1 MSVLKQFLAFLDFIF
16 RKEVE
21 NVASFLLQRLIY
33 SIFVVWGAVTI
44 IFLVVRVIPG
54 DPAAVM
60 LGANASKEQIDA
72 LNASLGLTDP
82 LLVQYGHYI
91 WDVLHLNFGESFR
104 LGGSAIEHVLGRL
117 PFTITLAVTA
127 IIFAIVISFP
137 LGIQAAR
144 KPNGIADRIISFV
157 SLLGQSLPTFWV
169 GIMLILV
176 FARLLGW
183 LPSSGTGSPLHLIMP
198 AFTLCLPFIGMIVR
212 LVRTG
217 ILEELRQGYIQT
229 ARSKG
234 LKQNFILYI
243 HVLRNAL
250 IPVVTVLGL
259 LLGEFIGSAIII
271 EVVFSWPGIGRLL
284 IDSILYRDYAV
295 VQATVALIAFVY
307 IALNLLVDILYG
319 YIDPRI
325 RVEEST

>member
-1 MSVLKQFLAFLDFIF
+1 M
-16 RKEVE
+16 
-21 NVASFLLQRLIY
+21 ASYLIRRFFY
-33 SIFVVWGAVTI
+33 SLFVIWGAITI
-44 IFLVVRVIPG
+44 IFAVLRIIPG

-60 LGANASKEQIDA
+60 LGSNATPEQIHS
-72 LNASLGLTDP
+72 LNESLGLNKP
-82 LLVQYGHYI
+82 LFVQYGQFI
-91 WDVLHLNFGESFR
+91 VDVLRLDFGESFR
-104 LGGSAIEHVLGRL
+104 LGGPALTHVLERL
-117 PFTITLAVTA
+117 PFTITLAFTA
-127 IIFAIVISFP
+127 ILFAIIISFP

-144 KPNGIADRIISFV
+144 KPNGAADRIISFV
-157 SLLGQSLPTFWV
+157 SLFGQSLPTFWV
-169 GIMLILV
+169 GIVLILIFSRV
-176 FARLLGW
+176 LGI
-183 LPSSGTGSPLHLIMP
+183 LPSAGAGSVAHLIMP

-212 LVRTG
+212 LVRSG
-217 ILEELRQGYIQT
+217 ILEELRQGYVQT

-284 IDSILYRDYAV
+284 INSILYRDYAV
-295 VQATVALIAFVY
+295 VQAAIALIAGIY
-307 IALNLLVDILYG
+307 IILNLIVDILYG

-325 RVEEST
+325 RVEES

>member
-1 MSVLKQFLAFLDFIF
+1 M
-16 RKEVE
+16 
-21 NVASFLLQRLIY
+21 ASYLIRRCIY
-33 SIFVVWGAVTI
+33 SLFVIWGAITIIFVV
-44 IFLVVRVIPG
+44 VRIIPG

-60 LGANASKEQIDA
+60 LGSNATQEQIQS
-72 LNASLGLTDP
+72 LNESLGLNNS
-82 LLVQYGHYI
+82 LAVQYWEFI
-91 WDVLHLNFGESFR
+91 LNALRFDFGESFR
-104 LGGSAIEHVLGRL
+104 LGGSAISHVLERL

-127 IIFAIVISFP
+127 ILFAIVISFP

-144 KPNGIADRIISFV
+144 KPNGIVDKIISFF

-169 GIMLILV
+169 GIILILI
-176 FARLLGW
+176 FSRFLGI
-183 LPSSGTGSPLHLIMP
+183 LPSAGAGSIWNLIMP
-198 AFTLCLPFIGMIVR
+198 SFTLCLPFIGMIVR

-217 ILEELRQGYIQT
+217 ILEELRQGYVQT

-250 IPVVTVLGL
+250 IPVVTVMGL

-284 IDSILYRDYAV
+284 INSILYRDYAV
-295 VQATVALIAFVY
+295 VQAVIALIAGIY
-307 IALNLLVDILYG
+307 IILNLAVDILYG

-325 RVEEST
+325 RVEEAQ

>member
-1 MSVLKQFLAFLDFIF
+1 MSGYMI
-16 RKEVE
+16 R
-21 NVASFLLQRLIY
+21 RCIY
-33 SIFVVWGAVTI
+33 SLFVIWGAITI
-44 IFLVVRVIPG
+44 IFIVVRVIPG

-60 LGANASKEQIDA
+60 LGTNATKEQIQS
-72 LNASLGLTDP
+72 LNESLGLSKP
-82 LLVQYGHYI
+82 LLIQY
-91 WDVLHLNFGESFR
+91 WEFLLNVLKFDFGDSFR
-104 LGGSAIEHVLGRL
+104 LGGSAMGHVLERL
-117 PFTITLAVTA
+117 PFTITLAFTA
-127 IIFAIVISFP
+127 ILFAVTISIP

-144 KPNGIADRIISFV
+144 KPNGVADKIISFI

-169 GIMLILV
+169 GIILILI
-176 FARLLGW
+176 FSRILGI
-183 LPSSGTGSPLHLIMP
+183 LPSAGAGSIWHLIMP

-212 LVRTG
+212 LVRSG
-217 ILEELRQGYIQT
+217 ILEELRQGYVQT

-271 EVVFSWPGIGRLL
+271 EEVFSWPGLGRLL
-284 IDSILYRDYAV
+284 INSILYRDYAV
-295 VQATVALIAFVY
+295 VQAAVALIAGIY
-307 IALNLLVDILYG
+307 ICLNLIVDILYG

-325 RVEEST
+325 RVEES